1 MMRSF
6 FQPSS
11 EQQANGFAVLLFCL
25 VVTSMLSAS
34 PSGLHAQ
41 TDQSSATDWAPE
53 SFVLDNGMEVVVLTD
68 RRVPV
73 VTHMVWYRVGAAD
86 EPPLKSGIAH
96 FLEHLMF
103 KGTPSVPPGEM
114 SKIVARNGGQ
124 DNAFTSQ
131 DYTGYFQRVA
141 IDRLPLVMEMEADR
155 MTNLVLT
162 DELVYPERDVILEER
177 SSRVDNN
184 PSSILNEQVSAA
196 LYMAHPYG
204 IPIIGWEHEIRK
216 LTREDAL
223 EFYKQHYVP
232 NNAILIV
239 AGDITA
245 DELRP
250 LAEKY
255 YGVIPAGE
263 VAPRLRPQEPPSVAP
278 RRIEYFDARVQQP
291 SLQRSYLVP
300 SYASADDGVAESI
313 DLLGQVLGT
322 GSTSR
327 FYRELVVDRALAAS
341 AGAFYSG
348 TALDMGRFV
357 VYATPRPGV
366 ELADLE
372 AAMDKVIAKFL
383 SEGANAEE
391 LDRAKSNTIADV
403 IYSRDNQRSMAQAFG
418 AALTTGLTV
427 EDVLQYP
434 DRIKAVTIDD
444 VDKAAELVFNNKA
457 QVTAYLKPEPSS

>member
-204 IPIIGWEHEIRK
+204 IPIIG
-216 LTREDAL
+216 
-223 EFYKQHYVP
+223 
-232 NNAILIV
+232 
-239 AGDITA
+239 
-245 DELRP
+245 
-250 LAEKY
+250 
-255 YGVIPAGE
+255 
-263 VAPRLRPQEPPSVAP
+263 
-278 RRIEYFDARVQQP
+278 
-291 SLQRSYLVP
+291 
-300 SYASADDGVAESI
+300 
-313 DLLGQVLGT
+313 
-322 GSTSR
+322 
-327 FYRELVVDRALAAS
+327 
-341 AGAFYSG
+341 
-348 TALDMGRFV
+348 
-357 VYATPRPGV
+357 
-366 ELADLE
+366 
-372 AAMDKVIAKFL
+372 
-383 SEGANAEE
+383 
-391 LDRAKSNTIADV
+391 
-403 IYSRDNQRSMAQAFG
+403 
-418 AALTTGLTV
+418 
-427 EDVLQYP
+427 
-434 DRIKAVTIDD
+434 
-444 VDKAAELVFNNKA
+444 
-457 QVTAYLKPEPSS
+457 

>member
-1 MMRSF
+1 M
-6 FQPSS
+6 
-11 EQQANGFAVLLFCL
+11 
-25 VVTSMLSAS
+25 
-34 PSGLHAQ
+34 
-41 TDQSSATDWAPE
+41 
-53 SFVLDNGMEVVVLTD
+53 
-68 RRVPV
+68 
-73 VTHMVWYRVGAAD
+73 
-86 EPPLKSGIAH
+86 
-96 FLEHLMF
+96 
-103 KGTPSVPPGEM
+103 
-114 SKIVARNGGQ
+114 
-124 DNAFTSQ
+124 
-131 DYTGYFQRVA
+131 
-141 IDRLPLVMEMEADR
+141 
-155 MTNLVLT
+155 
-162 DELVYPERDVILEER
+162 
-177 SSRVDNN
+177 
-184 PSSILNEQVSAA
+184 
-196 LYMAHPYG
+196 
-204 IPIIGWEHEIRK
+204 
-216 LTREDAL
+216 
-223 EFYKQHYVP
+223 
-232 NNAILIV
+232 IV

-444 VDKAAELVFNNKA
+444 VDKAAELVFNNRA